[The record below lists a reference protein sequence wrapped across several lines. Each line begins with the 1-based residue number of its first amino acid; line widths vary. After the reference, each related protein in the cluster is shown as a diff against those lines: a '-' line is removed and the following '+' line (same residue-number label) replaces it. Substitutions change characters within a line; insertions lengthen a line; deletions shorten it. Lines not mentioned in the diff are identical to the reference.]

1 MNFFFIIKFS
11 IDDGS
16 RISVFP
22 GKATTLSAE
31 TDDKKISDKVK
42 RLATQADD
50 LKYKSL
56 PGNSIK
62 LRITDPF
69 VSTVKPILRGH
80 LLNKEK
86 VTLLDRLPLKRG
98 SVRMKFSGKEKG
110 DLLILM
116 TA

>member
-1 MNFFFIIKFS
+1 LSVEIDIIIGISLSLIAAQRYDTSDHASWDLHTNFI
-11 IDDGS
+11 
-16 RISVFP
+16 
-22 GKATTLSAE
+22 L
-31 TDDKKISDKVK
+31 
-42 RLATQADD
+42 TQ
-50 LKYKSL
+50 S
-56 PGNSIK
+56 
-62 LRITDPF
+62 
-69 VSTVKPILRGH
+69 STVKPILRGH

>member
-1 MNFFFIIKFS
+1 M
-11 IDDGS
+11 
-16 RISVFP
+16 FP
-22 GKATTLSAE
+22 GKATTLAAE
-31 TDDKKISDKVK
+31 TDDKKISEKVK

-69 VSTVKPILRGH
+69 VSTVKPVLRGH

-86 VTLLDRLPLKRG
+86 VTLLDWWLLKRG
-98 SVRMKFSGKEKG
+98 SVRMTFSGKEKG